1 MPLTDQHI
9 RDDLLSMQQRTGWHD
24 SAVIDAVAE
33 GYLSDDADGEARE
46 AMRARVHQVHVAMVI
61 GVGAF

>member
-1 MPLTDQHI
+1 MTITDQRI
-9 RDDLLSMQQRTGWHD
+9 RDDLLSLQQRTGWHD

-33 GYLSDDADGEARE
+33 GYLSDDDDEARE
-46 AMRARVHQVHVAMVI
+46 AMRARVHQVMVAMVI

>member
-1 MPLTDQHI
+1 MLTDRHI

-24 SAVIDAVAE
+24 AAVIDAVAE
-33 GYLSDDADGEARE
+33 GYLSDDDDEARE
-46 AMRARVHQVHVAMVI
+46 AMRARVRQVMVAMVI